1 MTAGTQDGAP
11 AHPRGLGGFPPSW
24 HKKRA
29 ADVEEATTRTG
40 GAAHRIRPMPGMA
53 GPGSDRALTLAVLLD
68 DLADA
73 RAYATIVYADAW
85 LSAEGIAEA
94 RTQTAKL
101 AAAAA
106 TLAADRARA
115 AVDAFRLMLPP
126 EAPGVL

>member
-1 MTAGTQDGAP
+1 VTAGTQDGAP

-29 ADVEEATTRTG
+29 ADTAAATTRTG
-40 GAAHRIRPMPGMA
+40 GAAHRVPALPDN
-53 GPGSDRALTLAVLLD
+53 PWSRAQILAVLLD

>member
-1 MTAGTQDGAP
+1 MTASIQDGAP

-29 ADVEEATTRTG
+29 AATVEAPTRAG
-40 GAAHRIRPMPGMA
+40 GSSHRIRALPGTPE
-53 GPGSDRALTLAVLLD
+53 GRALTLAVLLD

-73 RAYATIVYADAW
+73 RAYATVVYADAW

-115 AVDAFRLMLPP
+115 AVDAYRLMLPP

>member
-1 MTAGTQDGAP
+1 MTADTQDGAP
-11 AHPRGLGGFPPSW
+11 ARPRGLGGFPPSW

-29 ADVEEATTRTG
+29 AAVAEAPTRAG
-40 GAAHRIRPMPGMA
+40 GSAHRVPVLPDPPHG
-53 GPGSDRALTLAVLLD
+53 RALILAVLLD

-115 AVDAFRLMLPP
+115 AVDAYRLMLPP